1 MSSYDVAIVG
11 GGIVGLSTA
20 HALAHER
27 PDAKVV
33 VLEKESR
40 VAAHQSGHNSGVVH
54 SGIYYPPG
62 SLKARLVAA
71 ARQPLIDLCERHGIP
86 IDFAGKVIVAT
97 QDRELAALRSLA
109 ERGAAHGLHV
119 EWLEPDQLRRVE
131 PHASGVAA
139 LRVPEAGCTD
149 FKAVTEIIASEIAD
163 AGVDIQ
169 LNARVLDIHESDGEV
184 VVRTASTDLT
194 AGHVVVC
201 AGLQSTRLATATA
214 SAGQPN
220 VMIVPFRGEYYELKP
235 SARSLVT
242 SMIYPVPDPR
252 LPFLGVHLTRG
263 IDGTV
268 HVGPNA
274 VPALAVEGYRWRDID
289 PRYLRE
295 LLTFPGTRH
304 LARRYWR
311 TGLGELSRSVSK
323 GAFAREVRRL
333 VPDVTADMLQRSP
346 SGVRA
351 QALERQGG
359 LVDDFTFRCSSRI
372 VHVDNAPSPAA
383 TASLAIGTHIA
394 TMLR

>member
-1 MSSYDVAIVG
+1 MSTYDVAIVG
-11 GGIVGLSTA
+11 GGIVGLATA
-20 HALAHER
+20 HALVDER
-27 PDAKVV
+27 PNAKLV
-33 VLEKESR
+33 VLEKEPQ

-54 SGIYYPPG
+54 SGIYYQPG

-71 ARQPLIDLCERHGIP
+71 ARQPLIDLCDRHGIP

-97 QDRELAALRSLA
+97 QDHEVASLRRLA
-109 ERGAAHGLHV
+109 ERGAAHGLQV
-119 EWLEPDQLRRVE
+119 EWLDPDQLRKVE
-131 PHASGVAA
+131 PFARGVAA

-149 FKAVTEIIASEIAD
+149 FKAVTEVIAAEIAT
-163 AGVDIQ
+163 AGVDIE
-169 LNARVLDIHESDGEV
+169 LTAHVLDIHESESEV
-184 VVRTASTDLT
+184 VVRTATGDLT
-194 AGHVVVC
+194 ADRVVVC
-201 AGLQSTRLATATA
+201 AGLQSTRLSTIAAA
-214 SAGQPN
+214 QRN
-220 VMIVPFRGEYYELKP
+220 LMIVPFRGEYYELKP
-235 SARSLVT
+235 SARRLVT

-263 IDGTV
+263 IDGSV

-311 TGLGELSRSVSK
+311 TGFGELSRSVSK

-333 VPDVTADMLQRSP
+333 VPDVTADMLQRAP

-351 QALERQGG
+351 QALERKGG